1 MLYTVSNPYKSFFIS
16 NIYSIFFW
24 IIELAPLYIIIN
36 IFYCSICSGEESEE
50 VKDAVEETPRDVEDE
65 QDATMLSDQEES
77 DEDEDEQEQGKLNQ
91 IMK

>member
-1 MLYTVSNPYKSFFIS
+1 M
-16 NIYSIFFW
+16 
-24 IIELAPLYIIIN
+24 
-36 IFYCSICSGEESEE
+36 
-50 VKDAVEETPRDVEDE
+50 KDAVEETPRDVEDE